1 MHFRVIAI
9 PLTSHLGEGMHREIP
24 FFSGGC
30 GHVMDEAV
38 VVCMFGTQRHLPDKS
53 LEQDKE
59 NIRVDIAE
67 IERQIT
73 TFGNLG
79 GQLLAQDVG
88 SALDTIVPPDGRS
101 AVSQTVVLE
110 HGKHECGRLRQ
121 GGVALTIAHANI
133 LGLFRHGS
141 IQA

>member
-1 MHFRVIAI
+1 MHFGMIAI

-24 FFSGGC
+24 FFSRGC

-38 VVCMFGTQRHLPDKS
+38 VVFMFGTQRHLPDKS
-53 LEQDKE
+53 FEQDKE

-79 GQLLAQDVG
+79 GQLLAQVIG
-88 SALDTIVPPDGRS
+88 SALDTTVPPDGGRPS
-101 AVSQTVVLE
+101 VRPCCWSTGSMSVVACVS
-110 HGKHECGRLRQ
+110 
-121 GGVALTIAHANI
+121 VA
-133 LGLFRHGS
+133 
-141 IQA
+141 